1 MKPPRT
7 RFTEDC
13 TTSFPIQAI
22 VAGLNRLPSESVHR
36 SAQSLSLARDFAE
49 EYSEGSCVAEDP
61 SVGPSVGP
69 AVSEDPSGGPS
80 VGSSEGSSEEGSA
93 RWREYADSSLLF
105 SS

>member
-49 EYSEGSCVAEDP
+49 EHSEGSCVAEDP
-61 SVGPSVGP
+61 SV
-69 AVSEDPSGGPS
+69 GPS